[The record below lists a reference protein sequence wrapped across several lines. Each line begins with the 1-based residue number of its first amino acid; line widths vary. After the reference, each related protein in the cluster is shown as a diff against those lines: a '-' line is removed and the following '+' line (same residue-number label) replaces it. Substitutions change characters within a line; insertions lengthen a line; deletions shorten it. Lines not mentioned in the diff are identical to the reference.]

1 MADRDGRSRALTV
14 ASVVVALEAIGLL
27 IAAVVLAVQAFAAAP
42 APPPGTAAT
51 AHPRAVDA
59 VLALMALVVGA
70 GLGASARGLATSRGW
85 ARGPVITW
93 QLIQAAVA
101 IQTLRGHGAV
111 PMSPAAQWLVGLPLL
126 LGALVVLAGVLLAQR
141 PSSHPVE

>member
-1 MADRDGRSRALTV
+1 MADPDGRTRGLTV

-27 IAAVVLAVQAFAAAP
+27 VAAVVLAVQAFAAAP
-42 APPPGTAAT
+42 AAEGGAAT
-51 AHPRAVDA
+51 TTNPRAVDA
-59 VLALMALVVGA
+59 FLAVLARLVGA
-70 GLGASARGLATSRGW
+70 GLGACARGLATGRGW

-111 PMSPAAQWLVGLPLL
+111 PMSSTAQWLVGLPLL
-126 LGALVVLAGVLLAQR
+126 LGALVVLGGVLLA
-141 PSSHPVE
+141 